1 LNRAETYRAA
11 VTRRRAFSLPG
22 YRTLAETGFDGD
34 YVSPIQITSR
44 NLEGPMLITKDWLDA
59 PSAIANRP
67 ILQDLGYM
75 PGIPFNQVIDRALA
89 LAGLNRGDIYITP
102 VFKLL
107 PPVRSHPIRPAD
119 ARASFEAVTRFE
131 LMGRR
136 PIAAGSDASRV
147 LRHFGIAHL
156 ETIHP
161 SARGM
166 RYDERA
172 GLIARALGSA

>member
-1 LNRAETYRAA
+1 MTRAEQYDEA
-11 VTRRRAFSLPG
+11 VARRRRFALPG
-22 YRTLAETGFDGD
+22 YRTLAETGFDGA
-34 YVSPIQITSR
+34 YVSPIQITSG

-67 ILQDLGYM
+67 VLAKTGYL

-89 LAGLNRGDIYITP
+89 LVGMRREDIYITP

-107 PPVRSHPIRPAD
+107 PPVRSHPITSSE

-136 PIAAGSDASRV
+136 PIAAGSDAGRV
-147 LRHFGIAHL
+147 LDHFGIDHIK
-156 ETIHP
+156 TIHP
-161 SARGM
+161 SARGLAY
-166 RYDERA
+166 RDRA
-172 GLIARALGSA
+172 AIIARSLAQT